1 MVVME
6 HKVKCLGND
15 GLQGHQPSAQ
25 GNTLGNSN
33 RQIYNTPCKGKSFM
47 HLRLFFWPFR
57 PNSSLQGIVQISLV
71 LLLLRSSFAL
81 SGRVFHLII
90 QTTGRCPGLRAH
102 WPFRPFE
109 YKYTCET

>member
-81 SGRVFHLII
+81 ASFPPHH
-90 QTTGRCPGLRAH
+90 TNHRALP
-102 WPFRPFE
+102 WAKSSLAFQAV
-109 YKYTCET
+109 

>member
-15 GLQGHQPSAQ
+15 GLQGQQPSAQ

-33 RQIYNTPCKGKSFM
+33 RQICNTPCKGKSFM

-57 PNSSLQGIVQISLV
+57 PNFPPHHTNHRALPWAKSLLAFQAMLKNE
-71 LLLLRSSFAL
+71 SFM
-81 SGRVFHLII
+81 II
-90 QTTGRCPGLRAH
+90 
-102 WPFRPFE
+102 
-109 YKYTCET
+109 